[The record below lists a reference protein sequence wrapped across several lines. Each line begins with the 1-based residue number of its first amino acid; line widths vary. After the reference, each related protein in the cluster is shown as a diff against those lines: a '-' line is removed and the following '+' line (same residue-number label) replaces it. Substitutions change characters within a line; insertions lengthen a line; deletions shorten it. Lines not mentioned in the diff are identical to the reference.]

1 MTPPPASPTADPV
14 PALLEALEA
23 VGPRP
28 VLAWYGEEVRVE
40 LSGHVLANWIIKAI
54 GHLADEIALEPGETT
69 VVDLAPHW
77 KRIVVV
83 IATFALGAD
92 LRSDPGQD
100 PVRVLFTSDPASPA
114 ADEADD
120 VLAVEAAS
128 LSPGF
133 PGTLPPLV
141 HDWAAEVRSSP
152 DRLMAPLPAWSGPD
166 VVPSAE
172 SVVLVPDD
180 GLDHL
185 DTVLGVWLAGGRVVC
200 PASAVTEEIAR
211 AEGVTTRL

>member
-1 MTPPPASPTADPV
+1 MTTAPASPVADPV
-14 PALLEALEA
+14 PALLDALEA

-54 GHLADEIALEPGETT
+54 GHLADEIVLEPGDTA
-69 VVDLAPHW
+69 VVDLTPHW
-77 KRIVVV
+77 KRLVVA
-83 IATFALGAD
+83 IAALALGAD
-92 LRSDPGQD
+92 LRSKPGQV
-100 PVRVLFTSDPASPA
+100 PIRVLFTSDPDCPA
-114 ADEADD
+114 ADGADE
-120 VLAVEAAS
+120 VLALEAVS

-166 VVPSAE
+166 TVPSAE
-172 SVVLVPDD
+172 AVVLVPGD
-180 GLDHL
+180 GLEHL
-185 DTVLGVWLAGGRVVC
+185 DAVLGVWLAGGRVVG

-211 AEGVTTRL
+211 AEGVTARL